1 MNNIVEDIN
10 KTLESISLG
19 EVDIS
24 EELIEEFGEEV
35 KQALRDWS
43 KPKPKTGFQ
52 LRVSNIGKPLRKLW
66 FEKRKPNQNEPIPPS
81 LSLKFLYG
89 HILESLV
96 VFLVKISGNKVTDQQ
111 KEVEIDGIKGHLDCK
126 INGTVVDI

>member
-19 EVDIS
+19 KVDIS

-43 KPKPKTGFQ
+43 KPRPQTGFQ
-52 LRVSNIGKPLRKLW
+52 LRVSNLGKPLRKLW
-66 FEKRKPNQNEPIPPS
+66 FEKRKPDQNEPITPS
-81 LSLKFLYG
+81 LNLKFL
-89 HILESLV
+89 ILFEILLIFCLNSPDE
-96 VFLVKISGNKVTDQQ
+96 FLLYLLSI
-111 KEVEIDGIKGHLDCK
+111 I
-126 INGTVVDI
+126 

>member
-19 EVDIS
+19 KVDIS

-43 KPKPKTGFQ
+43 KPRPQ
-52 LRVSNIGKPLRKLW
+52 
-66 FEKRKPNQNEPIPPS
+66 Q
-81 LSLKFLYG
+81 
-89 HILESLV
+89 
-96 VFLVKISGNKVTDQQ
+96 VFN
-111 KEVEIDGIKGHLDCK
+111 
-126 INGTVVDI
+126 